1 MKDQWGNPEKVLE
14 DWKYLLS
21 TLGIATMDNNMAE
34 FKIYPMFPPA
44 KSS

>member
-14 DWKYLLS
+14 DWKHLVS
-21 TLGIATMDNNMAE
+21 TLGIATMDNNMGKL
-34 FKIYPMFPPA
+34 KIYPMFPPA